1 MVQAHSLLLSFWPII
16 RVGAGCFHLSQKP
29 DRLGWGFHQPG
40 PFIQS
45 IPWLLFSLHSHLS
58 AAVTSLPTLAALG
71 KQALFSSVFLLHP
84 ILYPTPVPTLCSRS
98 SLQSCSVSAPGLAGS
113 SMPLGRQGTPG
124 PCSPGASAGFVRSSD
139 SPLSITAP
147 PCPSFRGMA
156 GVRSHSSPRMPWR
169 LLC

>member
-1 MVQAHSLLLSFWPII
+1 MVQAHSLRLSFRPII
-16 RVGAGCFHLSQKP
+16 RVGAGCFRLSQKP

-58 AAVTSLPTLAALG
+58 AAVTLKPYLPLLLWVSRLSFLPSSYSTPYSTPHPYPCCAAG
-71 KQALFSSVFLLHP
+71 PPYS
-84 ILYPTPVPTLCSRS
+84 
-98 SLQSCSVSAPGLAGS
+98 SCSVSAPGLAGS
-113 SMPLGRQGTPG
+113 SMTLGRQGTPG

-147 PCPSFRGMA
+147 PCPSF
-156 GVRSHSSPRMPWR
+156 
-169 LLC
+169 